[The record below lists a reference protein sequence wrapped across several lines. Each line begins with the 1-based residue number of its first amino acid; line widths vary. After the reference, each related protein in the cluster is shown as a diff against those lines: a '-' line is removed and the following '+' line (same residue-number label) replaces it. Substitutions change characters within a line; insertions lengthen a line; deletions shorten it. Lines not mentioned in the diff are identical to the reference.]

1 MIRRFI
7 AIFLFCLVPLGTV
20 GAQDTPVL
28 DPLEGFN
35 RAMFRFNT
43 DLDEAFLQPIAR
55 TYRDVVPQPVR
66 VCIGNVFS
74 NLADIGT
81 GVNNALQGKFGSAAT
96 DFCRVAINSTVGLLG
111 CFDVASEMGLPK
123 HNEDFGQ
130 TLAVWGVPAGP
141 YLVLPF
147 FGPSSL
153 RDSVATF
160 TVDRQLDAIPY
171 VDPTRTRNQLI
182 VTRVVSRRAE
192 LLQAS
197 SLLDAAALDAYVFMR
212 DAYFQR
218 RRNQVYDGE
227 PPEEPRAAEPIPLA
241 APAR

>member
-1 MIRRFI
+1 MIHRFI
-7 AIFLFCLVPLGTV
+7 AIFLFCLMPLGVV
-20 GAQDTPVL
+20 GAQEAPSI

-35 RAMFRFNT
+35 RAMFKFNT
-43 DLDEAFLQPIAR
+43 DLDDAFLKPLAR
-55 TYRDVVPQPVR
+55 VYRDVVPQPVR
-66 VCIGNVFS
+66 VCIGNAFA

-81 GVNNALQGKFGSAAT
+81 GVNNALQGKFEAAAS

-111 CFDVASEMGLPK
+111 CFDVASDLGLPK

-130 TLAVWGVPAGP
+130 TLAVWGVPSGP
-141 YLVLPF
+141 YIVLPL

-153 RDSVATF
+153 RDSVAAF
-160 TVDRQLDAIPY
+160 TVDRQLDAIPH

-182 VTRVVSRRAE
+182 VTRAVNRRAE

-197 SLLDAAALDAYVFMR
+197 SMLDAAALDAYVFMR

-218 RRNQVYDGE
+218 RRNQVYDGD
-227 PPEEPRAAEPIPLA
+227 PPDVPRTAEPAPLG
-241 APAR
+241 APVR